1 MLNICL
7 ALLPVLLLLC
17 GLLLMDSFKLLRPS
31 SLAVALAWGAA
42 VALVSQ
48 PLHEWLL
55 DDVGV
60 DLHDADALRRA
71 GRRRGAEG
79 GASSSCCWRASGSAS

>member
-31 SLAVALAWGAA
+31 SLAMALAWGAA
-42 VALVSQ
+42 VALTNQ
-48 PLHEWLL
+48 PLHAWLL
-55 DDVGV
+55 DSVGIE
-60 DLHDADALRRA
+60 LQTLTRYAAPA
-71 GRRRGAEG
+71 AEE
-79 GASSSCCWRASGSAS
+79 R